1 MLQCFDQQPASLAA
15 QPIENLPGLPSQQ
28 PDHDFAVRERGIVV
42 GNFTQTGR
50 RLFVRC
56 MRGGQGRLD
65 DGAHGRAILTQAHM
79 RFADIAGT

>member
-1 MLQCFDQQPASLAA
+1 
-15 QPIENLPGLPSQQ
+15 
-28 PDHDFAVRERGIVV
+28 
-42 GNFTQTGR
+42 
-50 RLFVRC
+50 